1 MLTTYLARL
10 RGMHRNARL
19 FLISNSIVNI
29 SVAAIG
35 VLYTLF
41 LTRLG
46 FGTDFLSALL
56 VLGIAGA
63 GLGLL
68 PAIAIANRYSA
79 RKLLIWSNILG
90 GIAAGVQLIF
100 PQAAI
105 LLVTSFFIGASA
117 SIYIVLTPPLLAASS
132 NSADRTHLFS
142 LNATLGLLTGVVGT
156 LLGGFLPDIMGLPA
170 VLHFPLISHW
180 QPWLTHGGALPLQLG
195 VLAAA
200 LLALPMLWPLWLM
213 DDTVV
218 GEQTNHAKQITQ
230 QRFTVRDLP
239 VLFRRVRGW
248 RATRFVAYQGLL
260 GLGAGMF
267 LTYINLYFVD
277 HLRINTA
284 SYGAIASA
292 MTILLAVATLGA
304 PLLAERFGAAR
315 GPVVAQFLSV
325 PMLLGL
331 AFITNIPFVVA
342 LYLLRGTL
350 MNLGQPALQSFVM
363 GILPPGERGAASSA
377 FNVAFQVMAGL
388 GGVLSGIV
396 IAHAGYWLLFLSAA
410 VCYFAGMLL
419 LTPWFGREKALLHAE
434 NLTEAQY
441 MESI

>member
-10 RGMHRNARL
+10 RGMQRNARL
-19 FLISNSIVNI
+19 FLISNSIVNV
-29 SVAAIG
+29 SVAALG
-35 VLYTLF
+35 VLYTIF

-63 GLGLL
+63 GLGLI

-79 RKLLIWSNILG
+79 RKLLIWSNLLG
-90 GIAAGVQLIF
+90 GIAVGVQLVI
-100 PQAAI
+100 PHAAI

-117 SIYIVLTPPLLAASS
+117 SIYIVVTPPLLAASS
-132 NSADRTHLFS
+132 NAADRTHLFS
-142 LNATLGLLTGVVGT
+142 LNATLGLLTGVLGT
-156 LLGGFLPDIMGLPA
+156 LFGGFLPDLVVLPA
-170 VLHFPLISHW
+170 VLHFPVIAAVR
-180 QPWLTHGGALPLQLG
+180 PWLVHGRALPLQLG
-195 VLAAA
+195 LLAAS

-213 DDTVV
+213 DDAVV
-218 GEQTNHAKQITQ
+218 GETTKRTKQPTDR
-230 QRFTVRDLP
+230 RFAWRDVP
-239 VLFRRVRGW
+239 VLFQRVRGW

-277 HLRINTA
+277 HLRVSTA
-284 SYGAIASA
+284 GFGAIAAA

-304 PLLAERFGAAR
+304 PLLADRFGAAR
-315 GPVVAQFLSV
+315 GPVVAQLLSV

-331 AFITNIPFVVA
+331 AFVTNIPLVIA
-342 LYLLRGTL
+342 LYLMRGTL

-377 FNVAFQVMAGL
+377 FNVAFQVMAGV

-410 VCYFAGMLL
+410 ACYFAGMLL
-419 LTPWFGREKALLHAE
+419 LTPWFGREKTLLHAE
-434 NLTEAQY
+434 HPPVATYQ
-441 MESI
+441 ESR